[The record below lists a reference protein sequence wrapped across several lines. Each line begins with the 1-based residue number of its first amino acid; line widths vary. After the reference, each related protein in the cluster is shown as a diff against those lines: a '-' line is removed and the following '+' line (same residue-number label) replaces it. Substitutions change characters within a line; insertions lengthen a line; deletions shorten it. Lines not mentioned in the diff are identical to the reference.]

1 MPPKQ
6 ALGPGKPAPAPD
18 RSLALARKEAA
29 VRIEEL
35 KLKILLLVERHFE
48 QGVIIVKQW
57 MRDAGENGKPA
68 KK

>member
-6 ALGPGKPAPAPD
+6 ALEPGKPAPAPN
-18 RSLALARKEAA
+18 RGVALTRKEAA

-35 KLKILLLVERHFE
+35 KLKILLLIEKHFE

-57 MRDAGENGKPA
+57 MRDAGESGKPA